1 MGNPFKQATTAV
13 TSKGNPFRT
22 SDAETAIKDSALSP
36 LLEDPLLTAGRSTAG
51 IGPRRG
57 MGQLAPVV
65 TTAKAPTAFERATAA
80 MRPFGNPEGEDA
92 LTDEQR
98 AQRERAKTFLDYSED
113 LSAQVAGQ
121 PERTFYRAATG
132 LSKFINPKGT
142 AELSGKL
149 REVEEATKPKTKLSK
164 GVRIASEIGQYLPFG
179 LVGGSV
185 LAGLESAASSDASL
199 ANKLSN
205 SLGAGDIGDPRIR
218 AALDAALIPLIGK
231 TIGVAAPYVG
241 EGIGRTVGGARS
253 LAKTLDFGEGM
264 TRGISEGARE
274 AVDVATPNL
283 KGYGPTPAQTQRA
296 AAASAAYDKGLAD
309 EARSIVLDLG
319 YKIDDATP
327 GAVRRRPVSE
337 MASDADV
344 KKYLADRDEGAAWK
358 AIRDEATTGKER
370 KAIDAEIKALL
381 TARKQAGAS
390 TPTKTGQAAASPALS
405 AEAQASYEAYLANLP
420 PEAASSTGSTIS
432 SRVQNAI
439 AEAAAT
445 VAKKPRGRPPK
456 APPTPEELA
465 AAAALPPKKRG
476 RPRSVPAEQPALD
489 IPEGTAAV
497 AEGVRPRS
505 GATSPRL
512 TSTLG
517 GAVAGGAGGVLTA
530 EPGDT
535 QSALTRGVLGALAGG
550 AGGAMLGKMLPEA
563 GAASRVSKEIPEI
576 YGTRAATLAEDFDPA
591 TYTNVARFSDDP
603 RVQDRLL
610 AATEEMV
617 RTKDVPLRTASGRLR
632 EPETL
637 DAMRRRVAA
646 DMGIDVK
653 DVAIRTKSG
662 EPLGRDDMLRVK
674 TALDMAMDEETTLAI
689 KLANKEYGTVGMSAE
704 ALAAEEQLLRTNLN
718 RVEADRRALMDVFSS
733 QRTMKGQD
741 FNALK
746 AMSLR
751 NFDPAA
757 WAVQLERYAQRPLTQ
772 KESITARA
780 AAAEKNG
787 DKLMEL
793 AGEVKKS
800 TFPQKLGAYF
810 QTNLLTAPS
819 TQISNIGGGVTGT
832 ALDIA
837 KDAPAA
843 LIDRLFS
850 IKTGVRTKDFNPIA
864 IMDASFKG
872 AGTGLKEFGPVMR
885 GKVLPGQSLTDVPRN
900 VNFDTYLLDKYVK
913 IIQRTLSATDNVFR
927 KSSLYRANAEQA
939 RVIAKAEKLTG
950 DAYTKRVEELTIRP
964 SPEMEVNSIAAADFV
979 TFQSDSKLARLA
991 SSAANSGGGYGKL
1004 FIPFSRTPANIA
1016 MQTGYSYTPL
1026 AYAGEARNML
1036 KLLKAERP
1044 TNAKE
1049 RQALSNLQRE
1059 ISEGIGRGTVGWAA
1073 IKIGHELAKR
1083 GRMTGF
1089 FPKDQR
1095 TRDEWAADRK
1105 TEGAVKI
1112 FDTWVQVNRLSPL
1125 GNLMQIGAS
1134 MYDEEE
1140 AAKDTTLLE
1149 KGKNIAATATAPF
1162 RTVAELPMVS
1172 NLKDVIEIAD
1182 KFGEDEAVDAF
1193 ARIGARTAGGL
1204 LPFSSLTSTVG
1215 RVIDPIQRETKGA
1228 TGLETAGNEM
1238 LARNFILKALT
1249 DRVGLSNPLPLPEK
1263 VDPLGT
1269 VMQREG
1275 GLLSTIFSPVTRT
1288 TSLNEVN
1295 PLRGEMARTGAVAGR
1310 IKREKDE
1317 TGQEFAERQK
1327 MTGAAI
1333 ATIMSAVT
1341 KTPGY
1346 QQINTLP
1353 TGTLRQLLEQAG
1365 ENTANLSDERIRARV
1380 QGYLL
1385 EQAMEQTK
1393 TLISEQRAKGEAVP
1407 SAAKGLIKSIVR

>member
-1 MGNPFKQATTAV
+1 MEPST
-13 TSKGNPFRT
+13 
-22 SDAETAIKDSALSP
+22 
-36 LLEDPLLTAGRSTAG
+36 DPLEELKRRRDLMKNTAMPAIMEDEPFAIQRPTAG

-65 TTAKAPTAFERATAA
+65 TTAKAPTTFERATAA
-80 MRPFGNPEGEDA
+80 MRPFGNPEGEGA

-98 AQRERAKTFLDYSED
+98 KQLERAQTFVGYGED
-113 LSAQVAGQ
+113 VAAQVVGQ
-121 PERTFYRAATG
+121 PKRTFYRAATG

-142 AELSGKL
+142 AELSGIM
-149 REVEEATKPKTKLSK
+149 REAEESTKPKTGLGK

-179 LVGGSV
+179 LVGGSA

-205 SLGAGDIGDPRIR
+205 SLGAGDIRDSRVR

-231 TIGVAAPYVG
+231 TVGVAAPYVG
-241 EGIGRTVGGARS
+241 EAIGKTVGGARN

-274 AVDVATPNL
+274 AADVATPNL
-283 KGYGPTPAQTQRA
+283 RGYGPTPAQTQRA
-296 AAASAAYDKGLAD
+296 AEARAAYDKGLAD

-327 GAVRRRPVSE
+327 GAVRRRPVSD

-370 KAIDAEIKALL
+370 KAIDAEIKTLL

-390 TPTKTGQAAASPALS
+390 APVKTGQAPASPALS

-420 PEAASSTGSTIS
+420 PEAAASTGSTIS
-432 SRVQNAI
+432 SRLQNAI
-439 AEAAAT
+439 TEAAAT

-476 RPRSVPAEQPALD
+476 RPRKVPAEQPALD
-489 IPEGTAAV
+489 IPEGTAA

-505 GATSPRL
+505 GAISPRL
-512 TSTLG
+512 TTTLG
-517 GAVAGGAGGVLTA
+517 GAVAGGAGGALTA
-530 EPGDT
+530 EPGDP
-535 QSALTRGVLGALAGG
+535 QSALTRGILGAIAGG

-576 YGTRAATLAEDFDPA
+576 YGTRAIALADEINA
-591 TYTNVARFSDDP
+591 ASGYTNIARFSEDP

-610 AATEEMV
+610 AVTEEMV

-637 DAMRRRVAA
+637 NALRERVAA

-653 DVAIRTKSG
+653 DVATRTKNG
-662 EPLGRDDMLRVK
+662 ERIGRDDLLRVK
-674 TALDMAMDEETTLAI
+674 TALDMAMDEETALVA
-689 KLANKEYGTVGMSAE
+689 KLAKEEYATVGMSAE
-704 ALAAEEQLLRTNLN
+704 AITAEKQLLQTNLN
-718 RVEADRRALMDVFSS
+718 RVEADRRALSEVLSS
-733 QRTMKGQD
+733 QKMSTGRDLGS
-741 FNALK
+741 LR

-757 WAVQLERYAQRPLTQ
+757 WEAQLQRYAQRPLNQ
-772 KESITARA
+772 EERIASRA
-780 AAAEKNG
+780 YAADRDVN
-787 DKLMEL
+787 KLMEL
-793 AGEVKKS
+793 AGKVKKS
-800 TFPQKLGAYF
+800 TRTQKLGAYF
-810 QTNLLTAPS
+810 QTNLLSAPS

-832 ALDIA
+832 VLDIA

-843 LIDRLFS
+843 LVDRLFS
-850 IKTGVRTKDFNPIA
+850 VKTGVRTKDFNPLA
-864 IMDASFKG
+864 IIDASFKG
-872 AGTGLKEFGPVMR
+872 AGTGLKEFGPVMK

-900 VNFDTYLLDKYVK
+900 VNFDTYLLNKYVQ
-913 IIQRTLSATDNVFR
+913 ITQRFLSATDNVFR
-927 KSSLYRANAEQA
+927 RSSLYRANAEQA

-950 DAYTKRVEELTIRP
+950 EAYAKRVDELTVRP

-991 SSAANSGGGYGKL
+991 SSAANAYGGAGKL

-1016 MQTGYSYTPL
+1016 VQTGYSYTPL
-1026 AYAGEARNML
+1026 AIVGEAKNIS
-1036 KLLKAERP
+1036 KLLLAERP
-1044 TNAKE
+1044 TSAKE

-1059 ISEGIGRGTVGWAA
+1059 ISEGIGRATVGSAA
-1073 IKIGHELAKR
+1073 IKIGYELAKR

-1112 FDTWVQVNRLSPL
+1112 FGTWVQVNRLSPL

-1134 MYDEEE
+1134 MYDEDE
-1140 AAKDTTLLE
+1140 AAKATTLLE

-1162 RTVAELPMVS
+1162 RTVSELPMVS

-1182 KFGEDEAVDAF
+1182 KFGEDEAVDAG
-1193 ARIGARTAGGL
+1193 ARIAARTAGGL
-1204 LPFSSLTSTVG
+1204 LPLSSLTSTVG

-1238 LARNFILKALT
+1238 LARNFILKAAT
-1249 DRVGLSNPLPLPEK
+1249 DFLGLSNPLPLPEK

-1269 VMQREG
+1269 VMRREG

-1310 IKREKDE
+1310 IKREEGE

-1365 ENTANLSDERIRARV
+1365 ENTANISDERIRARV

-1385 EQAMEQTK
+1385 EKAMEQTK
-1393 TLISEQRAKGEAVP
+1393 TLISEQRAKGKAVP
-1407 SAAKGLIKSIVR
+1407 SAAKGIIKSIVR